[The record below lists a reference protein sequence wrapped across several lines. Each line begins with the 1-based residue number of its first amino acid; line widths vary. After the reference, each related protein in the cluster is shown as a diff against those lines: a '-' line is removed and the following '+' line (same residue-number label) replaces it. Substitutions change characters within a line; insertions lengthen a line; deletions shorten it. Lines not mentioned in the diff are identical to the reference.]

1 MVFINSGQRS
11 VSTVMSLT
19 PSQSRAARG
28 LLAWSQIEL
37 ATRAGLGE
45 STIRDFEKG
54 RRVPT
59 AKYLGTVQ
67 RTLEAA
73 GVIFIDGNEEGPGV
87 RLRRS
92 ESSRVPRD
100 TQEAFAPRAR

>member
-1 MVFINSGQRS
+1 
-11 VSTVMSLT
+11 MSIT
-19 PSQSRAARG
+19 PAQSRAARG
-28 LLAWSQIEL
+28 LLAWSQIDL
-37 ATRAGLGE
+37 ADRASLGQ

-59 AKYLGTVQ
+59 AKYLATVR

-87 RLRRS
+87 RLQRS
-92 ESSRVPRD
+92 ESSRVPQD
-100 TQEAFAPRAR
+100 AQHAFTPSAR

>member
-1 MVFINSGQRS
+1 
-11 VSTVMSLT
+11 MSIT
-19 PSQSRAARG
+19 PAQSRAARG

-37 ATRAGLGE
+37 ARRAELGE

-59 AKYLGTVQ
+59 AKYLATVQ

-73 GVIFIDGNEEGPGV
+73 GVIFIEGTEDGPGV
-87 RLRRS
+87 RLRGS
-92 ESSRVPRD
+92 AAGRVSQD
-100 TQEAFAPRAR
+100 AQDALAPVPQP